1 MKRFSDVSDVK
12 VKDVKYL
19 HSGDLEVFVKSSKTD
34 QERRGSNF
42 VMSGKSK
49 GGICIPEMV
58 TWYRKSLNLSDEDF
72 LFPRLRGNKN
82 GAVGSKAVAYST
94 TLADLKEVTRR
105 LGMPILM
112 LHSSRIGGAT
122 KGIEAG
128 VDRDKIRICG
138 GWSSSAMDVYIK
150 PVNSGI
156 VFNDLVRDR
165 F

>member
-1 MKRFSDVSDVK
+1 VPAGERRCLILQVFLYFGMKRFSDVSDVK

-105 LGMPILM
+105 LGICPASCCTAAGSVERPRVLRQA
-112 LHSSRIGGAT
+112 LTGTRSGSAGGGA
-122 KGIEAG
+122 AL
-128 VDRDKIRICG
+128 
-138 GWSSSAMDVYIK
+138 
-150 PVNSGI
+150 P
-156 VFNDLVRDR
+156 
-165 F
+165 